1 MQVLSAESAASST
14 QSSATDTRSPACRV
28 CYVLDHHSVAK
39 KPSPSLFILPS
50 YRVLPLPSSLLLLAS
65 PPPPPWIQVCG
76 LKQSE
81 DLNELNELNM
91 SVLRC
96 PRIQLSVLSF
106 LSLLSRCWRQGC
118 LRCLRTSH
126 RGLLAGPCCLRPAQH
141 STAARVNTRK
151 KVVP

>member
-14 QSSATDTRSPACRV
+14 QSSAPTHARRHVAFAMFSIITALRKN
-28 CYVLDHHSVAK
+28 HH
-39 KPSPSLFILPS
+39 
-50 YRVLPLPSSLLLLAS
+50 LPSSSSPHIESFLFLPLTPAS
-65 PPPPPWIQVCG
+65 PPLPPWIQVCG